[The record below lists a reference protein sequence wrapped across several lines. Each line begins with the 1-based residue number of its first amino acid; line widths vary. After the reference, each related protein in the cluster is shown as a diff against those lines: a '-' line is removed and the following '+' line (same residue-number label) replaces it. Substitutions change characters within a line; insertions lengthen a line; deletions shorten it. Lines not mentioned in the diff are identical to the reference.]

1 MKSITRNLIEYID
14 ISEYLPID
22 IESFKQVYIKNDI
35 TLNENK
41 ADIDSISKIIAK
53 AKILNTR
60 IIKTPKG
67 ISLDGYKL
75 TGYKLLVE
83 GSIYYKIQYT
93 NSDKNQSLNLA
104 DVDTRFLAFVIMPEN
119 FTLGGNFSTSIF
131 IEDINAEILS
141 KRKIS
146 INTSLLI
153 ISE

>member
-1 MKSITRNLIEYID
+1 MKSITRNLIEYIG
-14 ISEYLPID
+14 ISEYLPTD

-83 GSIYYKIQYT
+83 GSIYYKIQYI
-93 NSDKNQSLNLA
+93 NLGENQSLNLA

-119 FTLGGNFSTSIF
+119 FILGDNFSSSIF

>member
-1 MKSITRNLIEYID
+1 MKSITRNLIEYIG
-14 ISEYLPID
+14 ISEYLPTD

-93 NSDKNQSLNLA
+93 NSDENQSLNLV
-104 DVDTRFLAFVIMPEN
+104 DIDTRFLAFVIMPEN
-119 FTLGGNFSTSIF
+119 FMLGDNFSSSIF

>member
-1 MKSITRNLIEYID
+1 MKSITRNLIEYIG

-41 ADIDSISKIIAK
+41 ADINSISKIIAK

-60 IIKTPKG
+60 IMKTPKG

-93 NSDKNQSLNLA
+93 NSDKNQSLNLT

-119 FTLGGNFSTSIF
+119 FTLGDNFSTSIF

-141 KRKIS
+141 KRKIY

>member
-1 MKSITRNLIEYID
+1 MKSITRNLIEYIG

-67 ISLDGYKL
+67 ISLDGYRL

-93 NSDKNQSLNLA
+93 NSDENQSLNLA
-104 DVDTRFLAFVIMPEN
+104 DIDTRFLAFVIMPEN
-119 FTLGGNFSTSIF
+119 FTLGDNFSSSIF

>member
-1 MKSITRNLIEYID
+1 MKSITRNLIEYIG

-22 IESFKQVYIKNDI
+22 NESFKQVYIKNDI

-41 ADIDSISKIIAK
+41 ADINSISKIIAK

-60 IIKTPKG
+60 IMKTPKG

-93 NSDKNQSLNLA
+93 NSDKNQSLNLT

-119 FTLGGNFSTSIF
+119 FTLGDNFSTSIF

-141 KRKIS
+141 KRKIY

>member
-1 MKSITRNLIEYID
+1 MKSITRNLIEYIG
-14 ISEYLPID
+14 ISEYLPTD

-53 AKILNTR
+53 ARILNTR

-83 GSIYYKIQYT
+83 GSIYYKIQYA
-93 NSDKNQSLNLA
+93 NSNENLSLNLI
-104 DVDTRFLAFVIMPEN
+104 DIDTRFLAFVIMPEN
-119 FTLGGNFSTSIF
+119 FMLGDNFSSSIF

-141 KRKIS
+141 ERKIS

>member
-1 MKSITRNLIEYID
+1 MKSITRNLIEYIG
-14 ISEYLPID
+14 ISEYLPTD

-93 NSDKNQSLNLA
+93 NSDENQSLNLT
-104 DVDTRFLAFVIMPEN
+104 DIDTRFLAFVIMPEN
-119 FTLGGNFSTSIF
+119 FMLGDNFSSSIF

>member
-1 MKSITRNLIEYID
+1 MKSITRNLIEYIG

-93 NSDKNQSLNLA
+93 NLDKNQSLNLT

-119 FTLGGNFSTSIF
+119 FTLGDNFSTSIF